1 MREVIFME
9 KKHYNFMQEAIKEA
23 QESLKEGG
31 IPIGAVLVKDD
42 QIISKGHNRLRQD
55 GSAILHAEMD
65 CLENAGR
72 LRGVDYK
79 QCTLYTT
86 LIPCDMCAGLVMLYK
101 IPCVVMGEIE
111 TFPGPEDYLREH
123 GVEIINLDLDEI
135 KEMMTQ
141 YIKNNKE
148 VWDEEIERIS

>member
-1 MREVIFME
+1 MDEKHQFFML
-9 KKHYNFMQEAIKEA
+9 EAIKEA
-23 QESLKEGG
+23 QKSLKEGG

-42 QIISKGHNRLRQD
+42 QIISRGHNRLRQD
-55 GSAILHAEMD
+55 DSTILHAEMD
-65 CLENAGR
+65 CLENAGH

-79 QCTLYTT
+79 QCALYTT
-86 LIPCDMCAGLVMLYK
+86 LIPCDMCSGLILLYK
-101 IPCVVMGEIE
+101 IPCVIMGENE

-135 KEMMTQ
+135 KEMMAL
-141 YIKNNKE
+141 YIKNNKK

>member
-1 MREVIFME
+1 ME
-9 KKHYNFMQEAIKEA
+9 KKHYYFMQEAIKEA
-23 QESLKEGG
+23 QKSLKEGG

-42 QIISKGHNRLRQD
+42 QIISRGHNRLRQD
-55 GSAILHAEMD
+55 GSTILHAEMD
-65 CLENAGR
+65 SLENAGH
-72 LRGVDYK
+72 LSGVDYK

-101 IPCVVMGEIE
+101 IPYVVTGENE

-123 GVEIINLDLDEI
+123 GVEILNLNLDEI
-135 KEMMTQ
+135 REMMVQ